1 MEKKKKIHM
10 SKCIVPFVILSIF
23 GFTGVA
29 IYVQLATNM
38 ELSSTLIVSFYGF
51 CTCELWALSSIKK
64 TKIKNENKS
73 EISIIEEG
81 DE

>member
-23 GFTGVA
+23 SFTGVA

-51 CTCELWALSSIKK
+51 CTCELWELSSIKK